1 MFGRNWGI
9 AVTYTL
15 VKFRGQFVYIL
26 VRIEFPSNWAVKEQV
41 KENRPITIYS
51 LKFKLEIYKTI
62 SGQLQNT
69 LMKFT

>member
-9 AVTYTL
+9 AITYTL

-41 KENRPITIYS
+41 KE
-51 LKFKLEIYKTI
+51 K
-62 SGQLQNT
+62 
-69 LMKFT
+69 